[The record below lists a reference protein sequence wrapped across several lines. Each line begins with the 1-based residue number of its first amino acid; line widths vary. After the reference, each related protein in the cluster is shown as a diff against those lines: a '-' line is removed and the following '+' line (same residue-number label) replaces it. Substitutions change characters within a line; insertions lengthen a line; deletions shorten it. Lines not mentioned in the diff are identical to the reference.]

1 MDSPRVE
8 ISRSVLGLLVGGL
21 VLSLVL
27 LAFLLGRESTRPVV
41 DATPSVAAAA
51 PVAYADGVDNG
62 SEISVESGSLQRAP
76 SGLPTHYRSRS
87 QSATEAPAPDS
98 AALPTSVEPASSES
112 QPESTSYPKAKANR
126 VAPKTSAPTGTAPAP
141 VPETR
146 SASPQQAEETR
157 KYLAQIDQALVATP
171 SLSDPN
177 SFATQLLGQSMT
189 GDTSGFDIL
198 LTEAR
203 GTLSRLQAIRPPSH
217 CQEHH
222 SLNIKQL
229 QTGIALLGKVKDATQ
244 GMDTA
249 ALSQLSLQGH
259 AMQSEIVR
267 LQQIDQELRAS
278 IR

>member
-1 MDSPRVE
+1 MSN
-8 ISRSVLGLLVGGL
+8 S
-21 VLSLVL
+21 
-27 LAFLLGRESTRPVV
+27 
-41 DATPSVAAAA
+41 ATA
-51 PVAYADGVDNG
+51 PVEPTS
-62 SEISVESGSLQRAP
+62 SEI
-76 SGLPTHYRSRS
+76 
-87 QSATEAPAPDS
+87 
-98 AALPTSVEPASSES
+98 
-112 QPESTSYPKAKANR
+112 QPESTSYPKASSNRAVPKA
-126 VAPKTSAPTGTAPAP
+126 SASTQTASGP
-141 VPETR
+141 VPETQP
-146 SASPQQAEETR
+146 ANPQQAEETR
-157 KYLAQIDQALVATP
+157 KYLAQIDQALAATP

-222 SLNIKQL
+222 SLNVKQL

-259 AMQSEIVR
+259 AMQSEIIR
-267 LQQIDQELRAS
+267 LQQIDQELRTS
-278 IR
+278 VR